1 MPTTLRSKK
10 KPAKPSTEPKS
21 QDFVGSGNVFH
32 DLGLPN
38 PDLLLAKAT
47 LVQQIRD
54 LIDERKL
61 TQAKAASLLGFGQP
75 KISALLRGRTDGYSL
90 DQLFKCLN
98 ALGQDVDIIV
108 RPTSKGAA
116 ASETRVK

>member
-1 MPTTLRSKK
+1 MNK
-10 KPAKPSTEPKS
+10 PKS
-21 QDFVGSGNVFH
+21 SLPATEKSQVFLGSGNVFR
-32 DLGLPN
+32 DLGLSN

-61 TQAKAASLLGFGQP
+61 TQAKAASLLGLDQP

-90 DQLFKCLN
+90 DRLFKCLN
-98 ALGQDVDIIV
+98 ALGQDVDITV
-108 RPTSKGAA
+108 RPTSKDAA